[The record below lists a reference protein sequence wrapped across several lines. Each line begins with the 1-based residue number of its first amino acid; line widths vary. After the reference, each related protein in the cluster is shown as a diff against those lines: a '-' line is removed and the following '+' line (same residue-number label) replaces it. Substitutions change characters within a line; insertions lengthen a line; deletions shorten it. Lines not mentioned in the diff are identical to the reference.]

1 MLRYEHQ
8 NEEIMTDRPTDGP
21 PTNRRRRGFIGR
33 SYTINKYMDLHTLE
47 VVLTKV
53 EQVSLADSVNKNKWE
68 EEEDRYVVNN
78 NKVNFS
84 VSLHY
89 LERSEGR
96 KDGGRKVNCRD

>member
-1 MLRYEHQ
+1 M
-8 NEEIMTDRPTDGP
+8 
-21 PTNRRRRGFIGR
+21 
-33 SYTINKYMDLHTLE
+33 
-47 VVLTKV
+47 TKV

-68 EEEDRYVVNN
+68 EEVDRYVVYN

-96 KDGGRKVNCRD
+96 KDGGRMVNCWD

>member
-1 MLRYEHQ
+1 
-8 NEEIMTDRPTDGP
+8 
-21 PTNRRRRGFIGR
+21 
-33 SYTINKYMDLHTLE
+33 MDIHTLE

-68 EEEDRYVVNN
+68 EEVDRQYNN

-89 LERSEGR
+89 LERSEGGRR
-96 KDGGRKVNCRD
+96 KERLIAGFDIYRGRIDC